1 MATLAKLL
9 QVDMDLPSM
18 AKRLA
23 AAGRGKDSILAH
35 INPKEMAL
43 LKKHGGSGK
52 INPETGIMEFD
63 DTNYSDYGGTES
75 QTPSANMFAE
85 NVAPEPTGQPTTSPA
100 PVTPSAPAPTAPAN
114 VLAPAPQ
121 TNQGFNTI
129 PQSSLDVANTPQE
142 NFRRSEIEAQNNP
155 PPGSEKGV
163 GQSVADFLK
172 PYGESASTLSKAL
185 DPFMPYA
192 SAGYNVYQ
200 AMQARK
206 AQQAAQ
212 EQAAA
217 NQARLE
223 ALQAP
228 NQAQALQLSQQGNQ
242 ILGQGQAGGLT
253 AAQQQNLQTVAAQQA
268 QKRAESGQGSA
279 GTVAMQDAAQL
290 QALAQQYAQQNI
302 AQGLQLIQG
311 GASINQGAN
320 NAIASAI
327 DAGYKQSVD
336 ANAAANQFYQNIGSY
351 LPASNTKINPA
362 EKPRGNA

>member
-75 QTPSANMFAE
+75 QTPSNNMFAE
-85 NVAPEPTGQPTTSPA
+85 NTAPEPIA
-100 PVTPSAPAPTAPAN
+100 PSAPPAPAQTPTSAPSAPPPAPIIPSYTNPTDQRLAAGTQQAPIEPTAP
-114 VLAPAPQ
+114 P
-121 TNQGFNTI
+121 
-129 PQSSLDVANTPQE
+129 
-142 NFRRSEIEAQNNP
+142 
-155 PPGSEKGV
+155 EKSFGE
-163 GQSVADFLK
+163 SVASALK
-172 PYGESASTLSKAL
+172 PYGESASAITKAI
-185 DPFMPYA
+185 DPFAPYI

-200 AMQARK
+200 AMQAKK

-228 NQAQALQLSQQGNQ
+228 SQAQALQLNQQGNQ

-253 AAQQQNLQTVAAQQA
+253 ATQQQNLQAVAAQQA
-268 QKRAESGQGSA
+268 QSRASSGQGNA
-279 GTVAMQDAAQL
+279 GTAALQDAAQL
-290 QALAQQYAQQNI
+290 QALAQKYAQDNI
-302 AQGLQLIQG
+302 AQGLTLIQG
-311 GASINQGAN
+311 GAAINAGANQGIAQAINTGYQQSQDAN
-320 NAIASAI
+320 N
-327 DAGYKQSVD
+327 
-336 ANAAANQFYQNIGSY
+336 AANQFYQNIGSY
-351 LPASNTKINPA
+351 LPTTNVKQNPTD
-362 EKPRGNA
+362 KSKGNA

>member
-75 QTPSANMFAE
+75 QTPSTNMFAE
-85 NVAPEPTGQPTTSPA
+85 NTAPEPTGQPSTAPA

-121 TNQGFNTI
+121 NYTNPTDQRLAAGTQQA
-129 PQSSLDVANTPQE
+129 P
-142 NFRRSEIEAQNNP
+142 IEPTP
-155 PPGSEKGV
+155 PPEKSFGE
-163 GQSVADFLK
+163 SIASALK
-172 PYGESASTLSKAL
+172 PAGDSAKAISSAL

-200 AMQARK
+200 TLQAK
-206 AQQAAQ
+206 KQQQAAQ
-212 EQAAA
+212 DQAAA

-228 NQAQALQLSQQGNQ
+228 NQAQALQLNQQGNQ

-268 QKRAESGQGSA
+268 QARSASGQGNA
-279 GTVAMQDAAQL
+279 GTAAMQDAAQL

-311 GASINQGAN
+311 GAAINQGAN

-327 DAGYKQSVD
+327 NTGYTQSQD
-336 ANAAANQFYQNIGSY
+336 ANNAANQFYQNIGSF
-351 LPASNTKINPA
+351 LPASNTQVNPTA
-362 EKPRGNA
+362 KPKGNAQ

>member
-75 QTPSANMFAE
+75 QTPSTNMFAE
-85 NVAPEPTGQPTTSPA
+85 NTAPEPTGQPSAPTPA
-100 PVTPSAPAPTAPAN
+100 PTPAPTAPPN
-114 VLAPAPQ
+114 VLA
-121 TNQGFNTI
+121 
-129 PQSSLDVANTPQE
+129 NTPAFNPNTTPANQAFDRNAGE
-142 NFRRSEIEAQNNP
+142 NEPLIQGTTPATPSPGVAQ
-155 PPGSEKGV
+155 SIA
-163 GQSVADFLK
+163 SALK
-172 PYGESASTLSKAL
+172 PYGESAKAISSAI
-185 DPFMPYA
+185 DPFAPYI

-200 AMQARK
+200 ALQAKK

-212 EQAAA
+212 DQAAA

-228 NQAQALQLSQQGNQ
+228 AQAQALQLNQQGNQ

-268 QKRAESGQGSA
+268 QARSASGQGNA
-279 GTVAMQDAAQL
+279 GTAAMQDAAQL

-311 GASINQGAN
+311 GAAINQGAN

-327 DAGYKQSVD
+327 NTGYTQSQD
-336 ANAAANQFYQNIGSY
+336 ANNAANQFYQNIGSF
-351 LPASNTKINPA
+351 LPASNTQVNPTA
-362 EKPRGNA
+362 KPKGNAQ

>member
-52 INPETGIMEFD
+52 INPETGIMEFNE
-63 DTNYSDYGGTES
+63 TNYSDYGGTES
-75 QTPSANMFAE
+75 QTPSNNMFAE
-85 NVAPEPTGQPTTSPA
+85 NTAPEPIAPAGTQP
-100 PVTPSAPAPTAPAN
+100 APAPAGDAAKNPVGTTNASTAIPTGGLENPAN
-114 VLAPAPQ
+114 QAAPPAP
-121 TNQGFNTI
+121 I
-129 PQSSLDVANTPQE
+129 ISSYT
-142 NFRRSEIEAQNNP
+142 NP
-155 PPGSEKGV
+155 PEKSFGE
-163 GQSVADFLK
+163 SVATALK
-172 PYGESASTLSKAL
+172 PYGESASAITKAI
-185 DPFMPYA
+185 DPFAPYI

-200 AMQARK
+200 AMQAKK

-228 NQAQALQLSQQGNQ
+228 SQAQALQLNQQGNQ

-253 AAQQQNLQTVAAQQA
+253 ATQQQNLQAVAAQQA
-268 QKRAESGQGSA
+268 QSRASSGQGNA
-279 GTVAMQDAAQL
+279 GTAALQDAAQL
-290 QALAQQYAQQNI
+290 QALAQKYAQDNI
-302 AQGLQLIQG
+302 AQGLTLIQG
-311 GASINQGAN
+311 GAAINAGANQGIAQAINTGYSQSQDAN
-320 NAIASAI
+320 N
-327 DAGYKQSVD
+327 
-336 ANAAANQFYQNIGSY
+336 AANQFYQNIGSY
-351 LPASNTKINPA
+351 LPTTNVKQNPTD
-362 EKPRGNA
+362 KSKGNA